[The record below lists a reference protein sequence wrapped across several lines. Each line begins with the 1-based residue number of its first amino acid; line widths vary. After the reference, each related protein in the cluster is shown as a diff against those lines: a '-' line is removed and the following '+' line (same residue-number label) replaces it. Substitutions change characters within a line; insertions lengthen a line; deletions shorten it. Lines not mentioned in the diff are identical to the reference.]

1 MTRQVTYIAAN
12 GKLCKV
18 TLLRSEW
25 HRVRGV
31 RVLKGEQRINGR
43 WVTRRIAAD
52 EIAPNGIK
60 VRRNKQT
67 KGKIET

>member
-25 HRVRGV
+25 VRVRGV

-43 WVTRRIAAD
+43 LVNRRIAAD

-60 VRRNKQT
+60 VRRNNQ
-67 KGKIET
+67 